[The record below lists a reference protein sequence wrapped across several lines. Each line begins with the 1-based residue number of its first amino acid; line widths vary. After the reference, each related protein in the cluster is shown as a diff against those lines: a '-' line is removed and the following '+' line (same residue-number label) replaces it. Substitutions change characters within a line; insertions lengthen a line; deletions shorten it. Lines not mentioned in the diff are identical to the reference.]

1 MTRIIKSM
9 DEKHLLSSLE
19 LVEEVFTEHENA
31 QEGRT
36 VRALVEEIR
45 AKQTYLP
52 ELELMMVDEHDE
64 PIGYAMFSRFH
75 LEGKYEDELLILTP
89 VCVKTA
95 MQRQHI
101 SKELIEHGFD
111 KAIDMGYKA
120 VIVEGNPRNYNP
132 RGFVTAAE
140 HGILPGE
147 SVHLPHISC
156 LMVKELVPGALEHIQ
171 GRVEYSDYKTLM
183 A

>member
-19 LVEEVFTEHENA
+19 LVEEVFTEYDSP

-45 AKQTYLP
+45 SMPTYLP
-52 ELELMMVDEHDE
+52 ELELIMVDDADE
-64 PIGYAMFSRFH
+64 PVGYAMFSRFH
-75 LEGKYEDELLILTP
+75 LEGKYADELLILTP

-95 MQRQHI
+95 LQRQHI

-111 KAIDMGYKA
+111 KAIGMGYKA

-147 SVHLPHISC
+147 TVHLPHISC
-156 LMVKELVPGALEHIQ
+156 LMVKELVPGALENIQ
-171 GRVEYSDYKTLM
+171 GRVEYSDYKTLT
-183 A
+183 